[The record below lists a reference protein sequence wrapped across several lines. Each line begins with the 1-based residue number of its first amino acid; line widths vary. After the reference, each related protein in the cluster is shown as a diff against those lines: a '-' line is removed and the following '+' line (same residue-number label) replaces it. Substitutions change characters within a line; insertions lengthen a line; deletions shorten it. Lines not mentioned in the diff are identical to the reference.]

1 MPSDTSEVA
10 RPPHPVG
17 SLAAVELRQVE
28 CFLAVAEHLHFAK
41 AAEQLHLGQTTVSE
55 AIRRLET
62 ELGGALF
69 SRTTRRVTLTPLGER
84 FLEDAR
90 PAVASLTM
98 AYDRARA
105 LAATGAPQLRVG
117 YCYDDERPLL
127 LGLVRDLQR
136 AQPGVMVDF
145 RPLSTAAQMAQ
156 LHAGG
161 LDVCLC
167 YVPVLDET
175 VEVAEVGETSIVALV
190 PAGHAF
196 ARAGSTTLAAMAAEP
211 LVVFPRAGN
220 PNLYDLFAAAM
231 ERTGRPWRVVA
242 TADDVENLAARA
254 LSGVGVSV
262 ALAAAIGTAPVEG
275 VVAVPVR
282 DAPPVT
288 KMLVWRRRHESDAV
302 DDFTR
307 LAVARLRDAV
317 SPIR

>member
-1 MPSDTSEVA
+1 MD
-10 RPPHPVG
+10 
-17 SLAAVELRQVE
+17 LRQLE

-55 AIRRLET
+55 AIRRLES

-69 SRTTRRVTLTPLGER
+69 SRTTRRVTLTPFGER

-90 PAVASLTM
+90 PPYLALTR

-105 LAATGAPQLRVG
+105 LAATGTPQLRVG
-117 YCYDDERPLL
+117 YCYDDERPAL
-127 LGLVRDLQR
+127 LGLVRDLR
-136 AQPGVMVDF
+136 RSQPGVMVDF
-145 RPLSTAAQMAQ
+145 RPLSTAAQMTQ
-156 LHAGG
+156 LRAGG

-167 YVPVLDET
+167 YVPVLDGT
-175 VEVAEVGETSIVALV
+175 VESAEVGETAIVVVVA
-190 PAGHAF
+190 AGHRF
-196 ARAGSTTLAAMAAEP
+196 ARAGTTTLAELAAEP
-211 LVVFPRAGN
+211 LVVFPREGN

-231 ERTGRPWRVVA
+231 DRTGRPWRVVA

-282 DAPPVT
+282 DAPAVA
-288 KMLVWRRRHESDAV
+288 KVLVWRAGPVPPPLKDLVE
-302 DDFTR
+302 
-307 LAVARLRDAV
+307 LIRLRMRGDAI
-317 SPIR
+317 SPSG